1 MKKRVLRIIW
11 TVLSYVLVAAVAVA
25 ATLAAGS
32 TKLTE
37 LTSLIRRVYI
47 EEVDWQAAEDAA
59 AWAMVESLP
68 DGWSYY
74 ISAQEYADYVSDK
87 ENSYVGVG
95 ITVQIR
101 EDGTGLDILQVE
113 PGSSAQSSGVLPGD
127 VLVQVEGSSVAGMDV
142 QSVAAMIKGEEG
154 GQVKLAVLRDGQ
166 TLEFTLTRAKI
177 QRQVAVSQMLP
188 DNIGY
193 ISIANFNENSAQ
205 QTIDAVDALVQQ
217 GATALIFDVRNNP
230 GGYKDEMVQ
239 VLDHLLPEG
248 DLFRSVD
255 YRGNEKVDTSDE
267 SCVALPMA
275 VLINSQSYSAA
286 EFFAA
291 ALEEYEAAVTVG
303 QATVGKGHFQLTYQL
318 SDGSAVAL
326 SVGKYFTPNGVSLAD
341 AGGLVPNVEVQV
353 DEQTAAMIY
362 SGVLDPTEDPQL
374 QAAVEA
380 LK

>member
-1 MKKRVLRIIW
+1 MKNKALRI
-11 TVLSYVLVAAVAVA
+11 TLVVASYVLVAAVAVA

-32 TKLTE
+32 AKLTE

-59 AWAMVESLP
+59 ARAMVETLP

-74 ISAQEYADYVSDK
+74 ISAQEYADYVSNK
-87 ENSYVGVG
+87 ENRYVGVG
-95 ITVQIR
+95 ITVRFR

-113 PGSSAQSSGVLPGD
+113 PGSSAQQAGVLPGD
-127 VLVQVEGSSVAGMDV
+127 VLVQVQDTAVAGMEV
-142 QSVAAMIKGEEG
+142 QAVADMIRGEEG
-154 GQVKLAVLRDGQ
+154 GQVKIAVSRDGQ

-188 DNIGY
+188 GNIGY
-193 ISIANFNENSAQ
+193 ISIANFNKNSAR

-217 GATALIFDVRNNP
+217 GAVALLFDVRNNP

-255 YRGNEKVDTSDE
+255 YRGSEQVDRSDD
-267 SCVALPMA
+267 SCVELPMA
-275 VLINSQSYSAA
+275 VLINAQSYSAA

-303 QATVGKGHFQLTYQL
+303 QATVGKGHFQLTYPL
-318 SDGSAVAL
+318 RDGSAVAL

-353 DEQTAAMIY
+353 DDQTAAMIY
-362 SGVLDPTEDPQL
+362 SGVLEPAEDPQL
-374 QAAVEA
+374 TAAVEA